1 MVTTKKQTD
10 KKFKQ
15 QLCRHSRGPRSVRTR
30 EKGEEVKLLFQPLKL
45 IALINTSWPI
55 LICLSLACGCT
66 PPGPRALLEAKRL
79 IEQGKYA
86 RAIEKMRS
94 ATSLL
99 ATNAQA
105 WNYLGLA
112 CHYAGQGDD
121 AERAYRRAL
130 VLNHDLTEAH
140 YNLACLLL
148 AQNKPEKT
156 EAAKTELLTYTLRRG
171 NSAEG
176 LIKLGVAQ
184 LRSREL
190 VGAERSFSDALKFGP
205 KNPEALNG
213 AGLVRVQRG
222 RPDEAARYFQ
232 AALKEQP
239 VYRPAL
245 LNLAIVAQQYLNDRQ
260 LALQKYREYAMLR
273 PPPGASEAE
282 VIRGLSLQ
290 LERELKPPPH
300 PAATNIPKLTNANL
314 SLPKVEATNVQVT
327 NFLRSANP
335 PRPVVATNQPR
346 IATILSNQANE
357 IPKPDSVSK
366 SSFEMVRL
374 PDDPIFK
381 PAQDISISEPA
392 GQKQM
397 ATPEPNT
404 AKPTPATVPPPSST
418 PRRSF
423 FGRINPLNLFRS
435 GEKQHSPPPSPPTP
449 ASEALPAESLTSSA
463 SVAENAN
470 SGGANIYEARYQY
483 VSPSAPPAGNRT
495 QAQTFFEEGVTAQRA
510 KRTSEAI
517 KAYRQATQADG
528 SFFEA
533 HYNLGLALTEAGD
546 LSGALA
552 AYESALAVRPD
563 SLDARYN
570 FALVLKRADYF
581 IDAGNEL
588 EKLLAHFPDEPRANL
603 ALGNLYANQL
613 QQTTKARQYYL
624 KVLQTDPHNTEAS
637 AIRYWLTSNPQ

>member
-45 IALINTSWPI
+45 IGLINTSWPI
-55 LICLSLACGCT
+55 LMCLSLACGCT

-190 VGAERSFSDALKFGP
+190 VGAERSFSDALKFSP

-260 LALQKYREYAMLR
+260 LALQKYR
-273 PPPGASEAE
+273 
-282 VIRGLSLQ
+282 
-290 LERELKPPPH
+290 
-300 PAATNIPKLTNANL
+300 
-314 SLPKVEATNVQVT
+314 
-327 NFLRSANP
+327 
-335 PRPVVATNQPR
+335 
-346 IATILSNQANE
+346 
-357 IPKPDSVSK
+357 
-366 SSFEMVRL
+366 
-374 PDDPIFK
+374 
-381 PAQDISISEPA
+381 
-392 GQKQM
+392 
-397 ATPEPNT
+397 
-404 AKPTPATVPPPSST
+404 
-418 PRRSF
+418 
-423 FGRINPLNLFRS
+423 
-435 GEKQHSPPPSPPTP
+435 
-449 ASEALPAESLTSSA
+449 
-463 SVAENAN
+463 
-470 SGGANIYEARYQY
+470 
-483 VSPSAPPAGNRT
+483 
-495 QAQTFFEEGVTAQRA
+495 
-510 KRTSEAI
+510 
-517 KAYRQATQADG
+517 
-528 SFFEA
+528 
-533 HYNLGLALTEAGD
+533 
-546 LSGALA
+546 
-552 AYESALAVRPD
+552 
-563 SLDARYN
+563 
-570 FALVLKRADYF
+570 
-581 IDAGNEL
+581 
-588 EKLLAHFPDEPRANL
+588 
-603 ALGNLYANQL
+603 
-613 QQTTKARQYYL
+613 
-624 KVLQTDPHNTEAS
+624 
-637 AIRYWLTSNPQ
+637 